1 MLRHHTGNGH
11 CCLPYEKLVKV
22 SARMLEA
29 EPEQMDDP
37 LTILAERED
46 IISDTVDGTVFI
58 YLPEMYEAETYC
70 AGRLMTALASS
81 PSAAVRDYSR
91 EIDAL
96 EKKLGIRYASLQRKA
111 IQAALGQSCLLYTSR
126 CV

>member
-1 MLRHHTGNGH
+1 MLRHNTGNGH

-37 LTILAERED
+37 LTMLAERED

-81 PSAAVRDYSR
+81 PPEAVRDYSR

-96 EKKLGIRYASLQRKA
+96 E
-111 IQAALGQSCLLYTSR
+111 R

>member
-1 MLRHHTGNGH
+1 
-11 CCLPYEKLVKV
+11 
-22 SARMLEA
+22 MLEA

-37 LTILAERED
+37 LTMLAERED

-81 PSAAVRDYSR
+81 PPKRCGTIPGRSTPWKRSWASGMHRCSARPSR
-91 EIDAL
+91 RRWDRAW
-96 EKKLGIRYASLQRKA
+96 
-111 IQAALGQSCLLYTSR
+111 
-126 CV
+126 